1 VREHSTVDLEEIRM
15 ARAALGWLVEPGNRE
30 LYGLVSQEGPVSA
43 LHRLVHDDLP
53 ATALRGAVQ
62 ARLPTGDPQRLA
74 TAALIRARRLGA
86 RIVIPEDDE
95 WPTQLHDLARIES
108 QDTTSRVNRDTL
120 PPLCLWVRG
129 HWLLAEAFDRSVAIV
144 GARAATSYGTH
155 VATNLAHTL
164 ATRGWTVV
172 SGGAYGI
179 DAAAHRGALTAG
191 GLTVAV
197 LACGVDRPYPASHT
211 NMFDR
216 ITEEGLLISEW
227 PPGAAPFRHR
237 FLIRNRV
244 IAAATR
250 GTVMVEASARS
261 GARQTLGRAL
271 LLGRPAM
278 VMPGPVT
285 SAMSVGCHEFLREH
299 QHSRLVTD
307 AAQVL
312 EEVGRIGA
320 DLAPLVRGPE
330 YDRDNLDHVSA
341 ILLEAAPRRRAAGP
355 DEIAA
360 LAGVDLREAMRKLPA
375 LVDLGFLVR
384 RDGGYALATR
394 TTATT

>member
-1 VREHSTVDLEEIRM
+1 MEVEEIRM

-30 LYGLVSQEGPVSA
+30 LYGLVGEEGPVSA
-43 LHRLVHDDLP
+43 LGRLVGGDLP
-53 ATALRGAVQ
+53 ATSLRGAAQ
-62 ARLPTGDPQRLA
+62 ARLRTGDPRRLA
-74 TAALIRARRLGA
+74 TGALIRARRLGA
-86 RIVIPEDDE
+86 RIVIPEDEE
-95 WPTQLHDLARIES
+95 WPAQLHDLVRIGG
-108 QDTTSRVNRDTL
+108 QDNVSRVNRDTF

-129 HWLLAEAFDRSVAIV
+129 PWSLAEAFDRSVALV
-144 GARAATSYGTH
+144 GARAATSYGNH
-155 VATNLAHTL
+155 VATTLAHAL
-164 ATRGWTVV
+164 AARGWTVV
-172 SGGAYGI
+172 SGGAFGI
-179 DAAAHRGALTAG
+179 DAAAHRGALASG

-197 LACGVDRPYPASHT
+197 MACGIDRPYPVSHT
-211 NMFDR
+211 SLFDR
-216 ITEEGLLISEW
+216 IAEQGLLISEW

-271 LLGRPAM
+271 MLKRPAM

-285 SAMSVGCHEFLREH
+285 SAMSIGCHEFLRENRE
-299 QHSRLVTD
+299 SRLVTG

-320 DLAPLVRGPE
+320 DLAPPVRGPE
-330 YDRDNLDHVSA
+330 YDRDSLDHVSA

-360 LAGVDLREAMRKLPA
+360 LAGVDLREAMRKLPV
-375 LVDLGFLVR
+375 LVDMGFLVR
-384 RDGGYALATR
+384 RDGGYLVATKA
-394 TTATT
+394 TGSTA